1 MTGTQVNMPFL
12 GETAA
17 LITSF
22 CWAMSAVGFSNATR
36 VFGSQVTNRLRVVLA
51 LIALILINVLLYGKP
66 IPYDAGL
73 ERWGWLAL
81 SGVIGLALGDA
92 FLFSAYRHIGPRL
105 GLLLLSL
112 APVFGAVIAW
122 GFFGETLGGM
132 QILGIAITLGGIS
145 WVVLV
150 RDENGVQNRRDWRK
164 GMLFG
169 ILAALGQALGLV
181 LSKQGMGDDFS
192 PFAATQIRMIAA
204 VATLWVL
211 AVFQRQA
218 VRTVRTVIDNPHGL
232 RWVAFGAFF
241 GPVFGVSASL
251 LAVQHTA
258 VGVASTLMALPPV
271 VMLPISYF
279 FYKENLNWQSVLGTL
294 VAISGVALLF
304 VA

>member
-1 MTGTQVNMPFL
+1 MPFL

-51 LIALILINVLLYGKP
+51 MAALIVINGLLYGKP
-66 IPYDAGL
+66 IPFDAGL
-73 ERWGWLAL
+73 DRWGWLAI
-81 SGVIGLALGDA
+81 SGFIGLALGDA

-112 APVFGAVIAW
+112 APVFGAFIAW
-122 GFFGETLGGM
+122 AFFGETLSM
-132 QILGIAITLGGIS
+132 VQILGIAITLGGIS

-150 RDENGVQNRRDWRK
+150 RDENSTQNRRDWRK
-164 GMLFG
+164 GVLFG

-181 LSKQGMGDDFS
+181 LSKQAMGDDFS
-192 PFAATQIRMIAA
+192 PFAATLIRMIAA
-204 VATLWVL
+204 VATLWIL
-211 AVFQRQA
+211 ALFQGQA
-218 VRTVRTVIDNPHGL
+218 VKTVRTVIDNPRGL
-232 RWVAFGAFF
+232 RWAIFGAFF

-258 VGVASTLMALPPV
+258 VGVASTIMALPPII
-271 VMLPISYF
+271 MLPISYF
-279 FYKENLNWQSVLGTL
+279 FYKEKLNWQSILGTL

-304 VA
+304 LQSS